1 MRIQSNSDKWTHHQT
16 SLSLTCTFLESYNLA
31 SLFNYPWLMNIS
43 GDTLT
48 ANKHLL
54 LPKCSEMMMWFYDK
68 LGETL
73 KTYRATLTFLDAVL
87 LTWEQAANS
96 SKCPT
101 VPSLN
106 FRIRQSIIGFL
117 SQNISEDIRNTPFQS
132 RQSFHNPAGIWLARF
147 WIFFLVLCVCAT
159 SNLKLNNILTT

>member
-16 SLSLTCTFLESYNLA
+16 LLSLTCTFLESYNLA

-43 GDTLT
+43 RDTLT

-54 LPKCSEMMMWFYDK
+54 LPKCSEMMVWFYDK

-73 KTYRATLTFLDAVL
+73 KTYRA
-87 LTWEQAANS
+87 NS
-96 SKCPT
+96 HLPLCCPPNLRASSQLIQ
-101 VPSLN
+101 VSNCPSLN

-117 SQNISEDIRNTPFQS
+117 SQNTSEDIRNTPFQS